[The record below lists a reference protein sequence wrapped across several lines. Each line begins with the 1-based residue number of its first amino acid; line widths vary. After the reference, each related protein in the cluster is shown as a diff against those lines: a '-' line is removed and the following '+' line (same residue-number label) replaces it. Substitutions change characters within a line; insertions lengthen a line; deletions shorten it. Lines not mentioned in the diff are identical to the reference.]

1 MTKFSKTDN
10 AIFDALLV
18 ECRAI
23 GLADI
28 VAFDVDH
35 FPSESN
41 YCIRTRFSAFACI
54 RKIGEFSY
62 GFASQR
68 FSGGGSTQKLWA
80 GYEFGSNRLRQFP
93 RRTPSKGRGNAGYFI
108 YPTLRKIQPELINK
122 WEQSFDRIIKE
133 WL

>member
-10 AIFDALLV
+10 AIFDAILV

-54 RKIGEFSY
+54 RKIGEKSDY
-62 GFASQR
+62 CVE
-68 FSGGGSTQKLWA
+68 
-80 GYEFGSNRLRQFP
+80 YFGHND
-93 RRTPSKGRGNAGYFI
+93 GEI
-108 YPTLRKIQPELINK
+108 YTLVCPDLATTLRSLKFVTEMLSCIRVRLDN
-122 WEQSFDRIIKE
+122 
-133 WL
+133 LL